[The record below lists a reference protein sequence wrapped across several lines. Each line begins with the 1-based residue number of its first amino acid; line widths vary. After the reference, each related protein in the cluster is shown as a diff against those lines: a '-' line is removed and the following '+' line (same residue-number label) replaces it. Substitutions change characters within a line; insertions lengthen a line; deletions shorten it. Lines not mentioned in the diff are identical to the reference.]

1 METTRINEQD
11 YTDLP
16 TMLMALEISDKKWQ
30 VLFRRAG
37 STRERRKA
45 LLAWDLVE
53 LKGQIEAAKAKLGL
67 PADARVMSCYE
78 AGRDA
83 FSIHRWLVSIG
94 VDSRLDASVG
104 HTGVARR
111 LRALGDEHDRGPGAR
126 RRPRRRQTG
135 SAAADHENI
144 VLESFVVGHGAVEFV
159 EALKHRASKCE
170 Y

>member
-1 METTRINEQD
+1 MCGGWVLFVDAMTRVVSGLSLSGNFTKGVHMETTRINEQD

-53 LKGQIEAAKAKLGL
+53 LKVQIEAAKAKLGL

-78 AGRDA
+78 
-83 FSIHRWLVSIG
+83 
-94 VDSRLDASVG
+94 
-104 HTGVARR
+104 
-111 LRALGDEHDRGPGAR
+111 
-126 RRPRRRQTG
+126 
-135 SAAADHENI
+135 
-144 VLESFVVGHGAVEFV
+144 
-159 EALKHRASKCE
+159 
-170 Y
+170 